1 MCSHQTLAGNTITI
15 DDMNDNVSVET
26 LKTMIR
32 LKLRLI
38 FTQNV
43 DFYLI
48 FHGRRLMN
56 EATLGHYHITAGA
69 TVWMV
74 LRLRGGM
81 DAGAVVLE
89 KNSGFLQVI
98 IMT

>member
-1 MCSHQTLAGNTITI
+1 M
-15 DDMNDNVSVET
+15 
-26 LKTMIR
+26 
-32 LKLRLI
+32 I
-38 FTQNV
+38 FTQNA

-48 FHGRRLMN
+48 FHGRHLMN

-81 DAGAVVLE
+81 IAGAVVLE
-89 KNSGFLQVI
+89 KNSGFLPVI